1 MEFIPE
7 FLNLLGMCHVN
18 KSLPVVGL
26 TLLVNGHVEE
36 VVAAEEPLV
45 NLVEQDVLRE
55 SIRDVPDHQRVL
67 VGVCLVLG
75 LQSFDVACVSGLLQF
90 AAVQVEWRGGVHQ
103 VLVVVML
110 RVRPFAGTVE
120 TEFSAVPLV

>member
-1 MEFIPE
+1 METVTQLLISLYACVSNHTHLTRTSMRPLVLMEFIPE

-26 TLLVNGHVEE
+26 TLFVNGHVEE

-67 VGVCLVLG
+67 VGVRLVLG

-90 AAVQVEWRGGVHQ
+90 AAVQVEG
-103 VLVVVML
+103 
-110 RVRPFAGTVE
+110 
-120 TEFSAVPLV
+120 